1 MLHLLNSISQA
12 NSALLSEGDIDKAIN
27 EVIAILGFATQVD
40 RVYVFTN
47 KKIGNELRLYY
58 THEWCREGIEPQFG
72 NPELSDISYDF
83 FPYMYET
90 LSKDKYMYGLVEDST
105 NEIFKEIMESQGI
118 LTYLFT
124 PIFCEGDYWG
134 WIGYDNCTTKDKW
147 EQEVVQSLYTVAR
160 NIGIRLSREKA
171 TSEQNKLLERFELTI
186 NASQQGLWEWDI
198 VNNKLNYSPIFMKMI
213 GYEPNEFEHTY
224 DNWKIR
230 VHPDDIVN
238 AENCLHAYFNK
249 EIETYQNEFRLK
261 HKAGHYIWI
270 NGFGIA
276 KRDENGKPI
285 YMVGTHVDITALKKQ
300 QEVLEEQKNEFDKLI
315 NNLGEAVFRL
325 NSYNQITFMNNYW
338 PELSGLDI
346 QDCMMEPIT
355 EFFEES
361 DNQLIFEQ
369 LENLKTSETGRT
381 TIEVKLKQK
390 SKDWRWVELSLRE
403 NKAASVKDYFIAGS
417 IIDIH
422 DKKIALEK
430 EKELSELKAGFV
442 SLTSHQ
448 FRTPLTVIFSNIEVI
463 ELSAKKLNIALSDT
477 IKDSADMIK
486 DQIDRMTQLMDNILL
501 VGRYDAKQLAYNLNP
516 ISLSAFIR
524 SIIKTYFQNEQDGRT
539 ILLKEE
545 VSDNKVAAD
554 ELLFMHVLTNIIS
567 NAFKYSK
574 GSPNPEISISYKDNT
589 AFISIIDFGIG
600 IPEDEI
606 EKVFHSFYRASNTQ
620 TYQGSG
626 LGLSVAK
633 QFMEIHG
640 GKIKLESSL
649 NKGTKVILSLQII
662 AYT

>member
-72 NPELSDISYDF
+72 NPELSDLSYDL
-83 FPYMYET
+83 FPTLYDT
-90 LSKDKYMYGLVEDST
+90 LSQDKYTYGLVEENT
-105 NEIFKEIMESQGI
+105 NPVFKEIMESQGI

-124 PIFCEGDYWG
+124 PIFCDGVYWG
-134 WIGYDNCTTKDKW
+134 WIGYDNCTSKDNW
-147 EQEVVQSLYTVAR
+147 EEEVVQALYAVAR

-171 TSEQNKLLERFELTI
+171 TLEQNRLLERFEMTI
-186 NASQQGLWEWDI
+186 KASQQGMWEWDI
-198 VNNKLNYSPIFMKMI
+198 ANNKLNYSPIFMKMI
-213 GYEPNEFEHTY
+213 GYEPHEFEHTY

-230 VHPDDIVN
+230 VHPDDIEN
-238 AENCLHAYFNK
+238 AENSLNEYFNNVT
-249 EIETYQNEFRLK
+249 ETYQNEFRLR

-276 KRDENGKPI
+276 KRNEEGRPV
-285 YMVGTHVDITALKKQ
+285 YMVGTHVDITPLKKQ
-300 QEVLEEQKNEFDKLI
+300 QEILEEQKNEFDKLI

-338 PELSGLDI
+338 HELSGFDI

-355 EFFEES
+355 EFFEAS

-369 LENLKTSETGRT
+369 LEALKKSETGRT

-390 SKDWRWVELSLRE
+390 NNNWRWTELSLRE

-477 IKDSADMIK
+477 IRDSAEMIK
-486 DQIDRMTQLMDNILL
+486 DQIDRMTQLMDN
-501 VGRYDAKQLAYNLNP
+501 
-516 ISLSAFIR
+516 
-524 SIIKTYFQNEQDGRT
+524 
-539 ILLKEE
+539 
-545 VSDNKVAAD
+545 
-554 ELLFMHVLTNIIS
+554 
-567 NAFKYSK
+567 
-574 GSPNPEISISYKDNT
+574 
-589 AFISIIDFGIG
+589 
-600 IPEDEI
+600 
-606 EKVFHSFYRASNTQ
+606 
-620 TYQGSG
+620 
-626 LGLSVAK
+626 
-633 QFMEIHG
+633 
-640 GKIKLESSL
+640 
-649 NKGTKVILSLQII
+649 
-662 AYT
+662 

>member
-1 MLHLLNSISQA
+1 MLKILTSISQA
-12 NSALLSEGDIDKAIN
+12 NSALLSEGNIDKAIN
-27 EVIAILGFATQVD
+27 DVIAILGQATQVD

-58 THEWCREGIEPQFG
+58 THEWCREGIEVQLG
-72 NPELSDISYDF
+72 NPDLSDISYDF
-83 FPYMYET
+83 FPDMFET
-90 LSKDKYMYGLVEDST
+90 LSKDKYMYGLVEESNNST
-105 NEIFKEIMESQGI
+105 FKEIMESQGI

-124 PIFCEGDYWG
+124 PIFCDGDYWG

-171 TSEQNKLLERFELTI
+171 TLEQNRLLERFQMTI
-186 NASQQGLWEWDI
+186 KASQQGMWEWDI
-198 VNNKLNYSPIFMKMI
+198 ANNKLNYSPIFMKMI

-224 DNWKIR
+224 ENWKIR
-230 VHPDDIVN
+230 VHPDDIV
-238 AENCLHAYFNK
+238 ATEKSLEEYFTN
-249 EIETYQNEFRLK
+249 ITETYQNEFRLK

-276 KRDENGKPI
+276 KRDDEGRPV
-285 YMVGTHVDITALKKQ
+285 YMVGTHVDISPLKKQ

-325 NSYNQITFMNNYW
+325 NSYNQITFMNQYW
-338 PELSGLDI
+338 HELSGFEI

-355 EFFEES
+355 EFFE
-361 DNQLIFEQ
+361 DTDKQLIFEQ
-369 LENLKTSETGRT
+369 LEALRNSEKGRT

-390 SKDWRWVELSLRE
+390 NNNWRWAELSLRE

-463 ELSAKKLNIALSDT
+463 ELSAKKLNIALSNT
-477 IKDSADMIK
+477 IRDSAEMIK

-501 VGRYDAKQLAYNLNP
+501 VGRYDAKQLAYNLHP
-516 ISLSAFIR
+516 ICLSTFVK
-524 SIIKTYFQNEQDGRT
+524 SIIKTYFQNEMDGRT
-539 ILLKEE
+539 VLLKEE
-545 VSDNKVAAD
+545 VSSNKVAAD

-567 NAFKYSK
+567 NALKYSK
-574 GSPNPEISISYKDNT
+574 GSTNPEVSIYYKDNN
-589 AFISIIDFGIG
+589 AFIEIIDFGIG

-640 GKIKLESSL
+640 GKISLESVL
-649 NKGTKVILSLQII
+649 NKGTQVTLSLPIV
-662 AYT
+662 A

>member
-1 MLHLLNSISQA
+1 MLKILTSISEA
-12 NSALLSEGDIDKAIN
+12 NGALLKEGNIDKAIN
-27 EVIAILGFATQVD
+27 EVIAILGKATQID

-47 KKIGNELRLYY
+47 KKIGNEVRLYY
-58 THEWCREGIEPQFG
+58 THEWCKEGIEVQFG
-72 NPELSDISYDF
+72 NPDLNDLSYDL
-83 FPYMYET
+83 FPTLYVT
-90 LSKDKYMYGLVEDST
+90 LSQDKYTYGLVE
-105 NEIFKEIMESQGI
+105 EISDPFFREIMESQGI

-124 PIFCEGDYWG
+124 PIFCDGDYWG
-134 WIGYDNCTTKDKW
+134 WIGYDNCTTKDNW
-147 EQEVVQSLYTVAR
+147 EQKVVQSLYTVAR

-171 TSEQNKLLERFELTI
+171 TLEQNRLLERFQMTI
-186 NASQQGLWEWDI
+186 KASQQGMWEWDI
-198 VNNKLNYSPIFMKMI
+198 ANNKLSFSPIFMKMI

-224 DNWKIR
+224 ENWKML
-230 VHPDDIVN
+230 VHPDDIVA
-238 AENCLHAYFNK
+238 AEKNLEEYFTN
-249 EIETYQNEFRLK
+249 ISETYQNEFRLK

-270 NGFGIA
+270 NGYGIA
-276 KRDENGKPI
+276 KRDDQGRPV
-285 YMVGTHVDITALKKQ
+285 YMVGTHVDISPLKKQ

-325 NSYNQITFMNNYW
+325 NSNKQITFMNHYW
-338 PELSGLDI
+338 HELSGFEI
-346 QDCMMEPIT
+346 QDCLMEPIT
-355 EFFEES
+355 EFFEDSERH
-361 DNQLIFEQ
+361 LIFEQ
-369 LENLKTSETGRT
+369 LEALKNSEKGRK

-390 SKDWRWVELSLRE
+390 SKNWRWAELSLRE

-430 EKELSELKAGFV
+430 EKELTDLKAGFV

-463 ELSAKKLNIALSDT
+463 ELTAKKLNVVLSDT
-477 IKDSADMIK
+477 IKNSAEMIK

-501 VGRYDAKQLAYNLNP
+501 VGRYDAKQLAYHLHP
-516 ISLSAFIR
+516 ISLSTFVK
-524 SIIKTYFQNEQDGRT
+524 SIIRTYFQNEMDGRT
-539 ILLKEE
+539 ILFKEE

-567 NAFKYSK
+567 NALKYSK
-574 GSPNPEISISYKDNT
+574 GSSNPEIAIYYKDNN
-589 AFISIIDFGIG
+589 AYIEIIDYGIG

-640 GKIKLESSL
+640 GKISLESVL
-649 NKGTKVILSLQII
+649 NKGTHVTLSLPIV
-662 AYT
+662 A